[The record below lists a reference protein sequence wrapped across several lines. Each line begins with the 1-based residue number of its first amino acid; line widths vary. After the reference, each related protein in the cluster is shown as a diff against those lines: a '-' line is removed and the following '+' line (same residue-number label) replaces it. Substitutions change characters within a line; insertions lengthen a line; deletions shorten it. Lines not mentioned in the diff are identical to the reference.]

1 MGAPGSAIEQPR
13 TGRGLTVAWIEE
25 IPHEEATGLLRRE
38 LDAAVKRAGRV
49 WNIVRVMS
57 LNAPVLR
64 TAMDHYAAIMFGPS
78 PLSRFQR
85 ELLAT
90 VVSAELDCFY

>member
-1 MGAPGSAIEQPR
+1 M
-13 TGRGLTVAWIEE
+13 AWIEE

-64 TAMDHYAAIMFGPS
+64 TAMVHYAAIMFGPS

>member
-1 MGAPGSAIEQPR
+1 M
-13 TGRGLTVAWIEE
+13 AWIEE
-25 IPHEEATGLLRRE
+25 IPREEATGLLRRE
-38 LDAAVKRAGRV
+38 LDAAVRRAGRV
-49 WNIVRVMS
+49 WNIVQVMS

-78 PLSRFQR
+78 RLSRFRR

>member
-1 MGAPGSAIEQPR
+1 MGRRLAM
-13 TGRGLTVAWIEE
+13 AWIEE
-25 IPHEEATGLLRRE
+25 IRHEEATGLLRRE
-38 LDAAVKRAGRV
+38 LDAAVQRAGRV
-49 WNIVRVMS
+49 WNIVQVMR
-57 LNAPVLR
+57 LNAPVLK

>member
-1 MGAPGSAIEQPR
+1 M
-13 TGRGLTVAWIEE
+13 AWIEQ
-25 IPHEEATGLLRRE
+25 IPREEAAGLLRRE

-49 WNIVRVMS
+49 WNIVQVMS
-57 LNAPVLR
+57 VNAPVLK
-64 TAMDHYAAIMFGPS
+64 TAMGHYAAIMFGPS

>member
-1 MGAPGSAIEQPR
+1 M
-13 TGRGLTVAWIEE
+13 AWITE
-25 IPHEEATGLLRRE
+25 IPREEATGLLRRE
-38 LDAAVKRAGRV
+38 LDAAVARAGRV
-49 WNIVRVMS
+49 WNIVQVMS

-64 TAMDHYAAIMFGPS
+64 ASMAQYAAIMFGPS
-78 PLSRFQR
+78 PLSRLQR

>member
-1 MGAPGSAIEQPR
+1 MS
-13 TGRGLTVAWIEE
+13 WITE
-25 IPHEEATGLLRRE
+25 IPREEATGLLRRE
-38 LDAAVKRAGRV
+38 LDAAVERSGRV
-49 WNIVRVMS
+49 WKIVQVMS

-64 TAMDHYAAIMFGPS
+64 ATMAQYAAIMFGPS
-78 PLSRFQR
+78 PLSRLQR